1 MKGLRYITDEA
12 GKKTA
17 LVIELAQLKAA
28 GSAHEFVE
36 ELEDTLDI
44 ILREEEKSEDWEKV
58 KADLLK
64 KA

>member
-1 MKGLRYITDEA
+1 MKGIRYITDEG

-17 LVIELAQLKAA
+17 LVIELKQLKEA

-44 ILREEEKSEDWEKV
+44 ILRDDEKPEDWEKV
-58 KADLLK
+58 KKHLLK
-64 KA
+64 KP

>member
-1 MKGLRYITDEA
+1 MKGVSYITNGK

-17 LVIELAQLKAA
+17 LVIDLEKLKKIK
-28 GSAHEFVE
+28 SAHEFME

-44 ILREEEKSEDWEKV
+44 ILRSDEPAEDWKAV
-58 KADLLK
+58 KKDLLK

>member
-1 MKGLRYITDEA
+1 MKGVSYIMNEK

-17 LVIELAQLKAA
+17 LVIDLEKLRKIK
-28 GSAHEFVE
+28 SAHDFME

-44 ILREEEKSEDWEKV
+44 VLRSDEPAEDW
-58 KADLLK
+58 KAVRKQLLK